1 MEVRFTATRSAQR
14 RLAPRRW
21 RRLFAALISVA
32 FALSFFHGL
41 SFDADDGVPVMSMAQ
56 AAGDMTGKALT
67 DKALTDKTLT
77 DKTPAHPA
85 PLHGDHCLT
94 HLSSVA
100 PQEAAIAIE
109 YVAHGYRIV
118 SLRSPDGACPRSP
131 FEPPRA

>member
-1 MEVRFTATRSAQR
+1 MEARFTATRSVQYQPT
-14 RLAPRRW
+14 PRRW

-41 SFDADDGVPVMSMAQ
+41 SFDTDDGAPAISIAQ
-56 AAGDMTGKALT
+56 AAGDTTGET
-67 DKALTDKTLT
+67 LTDKTLT

-94 HLSSVA
+94 HLSSVT
-100 PQEAAIAIE
+100 PQETSIAIE

-118 SLRSPDGACPRSP
+118 STRSPDGACPRSP

>member
-1 MEVRFTATRSAQR
+1 MEARFTATHSVQHSAT
-14 RLAPRRW
+14 PRRW

-41 SFDADDGVPVMSMAQ
+41 SFDHDDGAPAMSIAQ
-56 AAGDMTGKALT
+56 AACDTTGKT
-67 DKALTDKTLT
+67 LTDKTLT

-94 HLSSVA
+94 HLSSVT
-100 PQEAAIAIE
+100 PQETSIAIE

-118 SLRSPDGACPRSP
+118 SLPSPDGACPRSP

>member
-1 MEVRFTATRSAQR
+1 MEVRFTATRSVQR
-14 RLAPRRW
+14 QSAPRRW

-41 SFDADDGVPVMSMAQ
+41 SFDTDDGVPVMSMAQ
-56 AAGDMTGKALT
+56 AAGDMTGK
-67 DKALTDKTLT
+67 
-77 DKTPAHPA
+77 TPVHPA
-85 PLHGDHCLT
+85 PLNGDHCLT

-100 PQEAAIAIE
+100 PQETAIAIE

-118 SLRSPDGACPRSP
+118 SLRSPDGACPRSL

>member
-1 MEVRFTATRSAQR
+1 MEVRFTATHSVPRQAT
-14 RLAPRRW
+14 PRRW

-32 FALSFFHGL
+32 FVLSFFHGL
-41 SFDADDGVPVMSMAQ
+41 SFDTDDGAPVMSIVQ
-56 AAGDMTGKALT
+56 AAGDMTGKT
-67 DKALTDKTLT
+67 QT

-100 PQEAAIAIE
+100 PQDVSIAIE

>member
-1 MEVRFTATRSAQR
+1 MEVLFTATRSIQR
-14 RLAPRRW
+14 QSAPRRW

-41 SFDADDGVPVMSMAQ
+41 NFDHDDGAPTMSIAQ
-56 AAGDMTGKALT
+56 GSGDTTG
-67 DKALTDKTLT
+67 KTLT
-77 DKTPAHPA
+77 DKAPAHPA

-94 HLSSVA
+94 HLSSVT
-100 PQEAAIAIE
+100 PQETAIAIE

-118 SLRSPDGACPRSP
+118 SLPSPDGACPRSP

>member
-1 MEVRFTATRSAQR
+1 MEDRFTATHSVQR
-14 RLAPRRW
+14 QATPHRW

-41 SFDADDGVPVMSMAQ
+41 NFDQDDGAPAISIAQ
-56 AAGDMTGKALT
+56 GSSDATG
-67 DKALTDKTLT
+67 KTLT

-94 HLSSVA
+94 HLSSVT
-100 PQEAAIAIE
+100 PQETSIAIE

-118 SLRSPDGACPRSP
+118 SMRSPDGACPRSP

>member
-1 MEVRFTATRSAQR
+1 MEVRFTATRFVQR
-14 RLAPRRW
+14 RSAPRRW
-21 RRLFAALISVA
+21 RRLLAGLISVA

-41 SFDADDGVPVMSMAQ
+41 SFDTDEGVPVMSMAQ
-56 AAGDMTGKALT
+56 AAGDMTGKT
-67 DKALTDKTLT
+67 LTDKTLT

-100 PQEAAIAIE
+100 PQETAIAIE

>member
-1 MEVRFTATRSAQR
+1 MEVRFTATHSVQR
-14 RLAPRRW
+14 QATHRRW

-41 SFDADDGVPVMSMAQ
+41 SFDHDDGAPAISIAQ
-56 AAGDMTGKALT
+56 AACDTTG
-67 DKALTDKTLT
+67 
-77 DKTPAHPA
+77 KTPAHPA

-94 HLSSVA
+94 HLSSVT
-100 PQEAAIAIE
+100 PQETAIAIE

-118 SLRSPDGACPRSP
+118 SLPSPDGASPRSP

>member
-1 MEVRFTATRSAQR
+1 MEVRFTATHSAQR
-14 RLAPRRW
+14 QATPRRW

-41 SFDADDGVPVMSMAQ
+41 SFDHDDGAPAMSIAQ
-56 AAGDMTGKALT
+56 SSGDTTG
-67 DKALTDKTLT
+67 KTLT

-94 HLSSVA
+94 HLTSVT
-100 PQEAAIAIE
+100 PQETAIAIE
-109 YVAHGYRIV
+109 YVAHGFRIV
-118 SLRSPDGACPRSP
+118 SMRSLDGTCLRSP